1 MYSVRMRAESNK
13 KHISGAE
20 RIVGEEDAPTTVS
33 ELIKRALAH
42 EKGKPDY
49 INISVES
56 LKNPIKNV
64 ASLPLILTS
73 VENAE
78 KGKELARRLLL
89 SLGIPLSCIEKAI
102 SFLEKGAAGGESMR
116 GAMIMNMRGER
127 LEPDKYRGV
136 RASRMDITEEA
147 SGELACAIEREGLSR
162 YFTHISEALVL
173 ATKVAS
179 VEGTV
184 AELCWSDDPS
194 YTAGYVA
201 SKELG
206 YVRIPHLKYEGDP
219 RGGRVFF
226 VDNID
231 LDCYILE
238 MEKMPVIV
246 NRFDGL
252 KETNFNKYTGGKI

>member
-20 RIVGEEDAPTTVS
+20 RIVGEEDISTIVS
-33 ELIKRALAH
+33 ELIERALAH
-42 EKGKPDY
+42 EKGKPDL

-56 LKNPIKNV
+56 LKAPIKNV
-64 ASLPLILTS
+64 TSLPIILTM

-78 KGKELARRLLL
+78 KGKALARELLF
-89 SLGIPLSCIEKAI
+89 SLGIPLFCIEKAI

-116 GAMIMNMRGER
+116 GAMIMNMQGER
-127 LEPDKYRGV
+127 LEPDEYRGV

-147 SGELACAIEREGLSR
+147 SRELAHAIESTGLSP

-179 VEGTV
+179 VPGNI

-201 SKELG
+201 SKKLG

-231 LDCYILE
+231 LHNYILE
-238 MEKMPVIV
+238 MEKTPILVSK
-246 NRFDGL
+246 FGGL
-252 KETNFNKYTGGKI
+252 KETNLDKYTGGKI